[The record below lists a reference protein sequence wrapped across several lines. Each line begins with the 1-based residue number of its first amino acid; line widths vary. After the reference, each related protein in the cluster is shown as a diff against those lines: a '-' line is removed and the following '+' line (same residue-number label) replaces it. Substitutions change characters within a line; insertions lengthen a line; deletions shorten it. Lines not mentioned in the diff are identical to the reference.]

1 MDKVL
6 KEIEKELMDVKSI
19 RLGDLQKDNTS
30 IIIIDMVRG
39 FYDIGPLAS
48 SRLENIISPLVNLN
62 EKALS
67 FKKVFF
73 IDCHEEGAKEF
84 TAYPP
89 HCIEGT
95 IESELIEE
103 LKGYTKNNK
112 IIKKNSTNG
121 FHTEEFQ
128 QWLKAN
134 PEINNFIVTGVC
146 TDICVETFVIS
157 LVTYFNEINEE
168 KNIIVPM
175 NLVETFDLGI
185 HNGELMNLMSLY
197 KMKLNGINV
206 VKYIE

>member
-48 SRLENIISPLVNLN
+48 SRVENIISPLVNLN

-73 IDCHEEGAKEF
+73 IDCHEEGSKEF

-103 LKGYTKNNK
+103 LKGYAKNNK

-128 QWLKAN
+128 QWLKEN
-134 PEINNFIVTGVC
+134 PKINNFIVTGVC

-197 KMKLNGINV
+197 KMKLNGVNV

>member
-48 SRLENIISPLVNLN
+48 SRVENIISPLVNLN

-73 IDCHEEGAKEF
+73 IDCHEEGSKEF

-89 HCIEGT
+89 HCIEGA

-103 LKGYTKNNK
+103 LKGYTKNNE

-128 QWLKAN
+128 QWLKEN
-134 PEINNFIVTGVC
+134 PEIDNFIVTGVC

-197 KMKLNGINV
+197 KMKLNGVNV